1 MKFGNKKEF
10 YSLRKFKGIGLASA
24 LVGLMF
30 LGSTVKADETVSTN
44 NTGVNTTVVANIG
57 EVHPEHG
64 KLTDIDDQTDFGW
77 IGYLYE
83 DGTYLM
89 KASGDKSINVMNPNE
104 GVESIFGADRE
115 KLDKIKNFKI
125 IGNLK
130 AKSFYLES
138 YFYAKNIDLTGLTL
152 PENAH
157 MPMIA
162 KNDTVINNVIFD
174 PNFNLSNVKES
185 SRLFSNTPNLK
196 LTNEQ
201 VSQLLNNTSFSNYTG
216 PIFET
221 VGVEKLDLSSF
232 DNSKLKRSTYATIN
246 DNHLFVNLIGL
257 KEIVFGNKFDFNN
270 YKTTNDKDSFF
281 DTNLSTVE
289 RVTFEGNK
297 ENNSKFI
304 KDWLLD
310 VKKHNVANAEAL
322 YHDGKYVGTVDEII
336 NSDKA
341 TYEDGIYTL
350 GVNKPNKPE
359 DKTDTE
365 IIEPEVEYVADN
377 TRNFGTPNERV
388 EGEKGTKTT
397 VTTYEWDE
405 ASKSYKEKQLEP
417 VIKKPTKTIIKV
429 GTKSKV
435 EEKEIPFKVEYKEDK
450 TISSIDLDTM
460 WKLRVE
466 GKNGKLITTTTYS
479 LNTQTGEVTENTT
492 TSIEKPVNEFRVI
505 GLKPEVTTEV
515 ISITTKYEED
525 KTKEAGTTEIV
536 NPGKEGKIITTIN
549 FRPEYSGDNNE
560 FSSTIAEEP
569 VIDKTEMIQKVVKVG
584 TKPKVTTEVIPIT
597 TKEEKDDS
605 KVVGT
610 SETINPGKEGKIVT
624 TTPYI
629 LNEKDGT
636 VKEGTPI
643 VEKTEMVQKV
653 VKVGTHPASEVPN
666 EAPIHELPEFNGGV
680 NPNEAPSVELPEFNG
695 GVNPN
700 EAPSV
705 DVPEF
710 NGGVNPNE
718 APSVDIPEFGGGVN
732 PNEAPSVELP
742 EFNGGV
748 NPNEAPVHDKPEFNG
763 DLTKEEDKSKDTKN
777 KKSLPNTGMA
787 SGSIMTLLGGLSF
800 AGGLGLSRKKKED

>member
-1 MKFGNKKEF
+1 M
-10 YSLRKFKGIGLASA
+10 
-24 LVGLMF
+24 
-30 LGSTVKADETVSTN
+30 
-44 NTGVNTTVVANIG
+44 
-57 EVHPEHG
+57 
-64 KLTDIDDQTDFGW
+64 
-77 IGYLYE
+77 
-83 DGTYLM
+83 
-89 KASGDKSINVMNPNE
+89 
-104 GVESIFGADRE
+104 
-115 KLDKIKNFKI
+115 
-125 IGNLK
+125 
-130 AKSFYLES
+130 
-138 YFYAKNIDLTGLTL
+138 TL

-429 GTKSKV
+429 GTKPKVVTEELLPKVVYQKDNTKEKGLENETILGKKGSKV
-435 EEKEIPFKVEYKEDK
+435 
-450 TISSIDLDTM
+450 
-460 WKLRVE
+460 
-466 GKNGKLITTTTYS
+466 TTTTYT
-479 LNTQTGEVTENTT
+479 LNKETGEVTENVGTPVITNPTNTIIKVPAKDKVVYQKDGNDIVKVTT
-492 TSIEKPVNEFRVI
+492 TYTVDEKTGNITEESNTELFKKD
-505 GLKPEVTTEV
+505 GL
-515 ISITTKYEED
+515 
-525 KTKEAGTTEIV
+525 
-536 NPGKEGKIITTIN
+536 
-549 FRPEYSGDNNE
+549 
-560 FSSTIAEEP
+560 
-569 VIDKTEMIQKVVKVG
+569 
-584 TKPKVTTEVIPIT
+584 KPKVTTEVIPVT

-610 SETINPGKEGKIVT
+610 TETVNPGKEGKIVT

-636 VKEGTPI
+636 VKEGTPT
-643 VEKTEMVQKV
+643 VDRTEMIQKV

-666 EAPIHELPEFNGGV
+666 EAPSYELPEFNGGV
-680 NPNEAPSVELPEFNG
+680 NPNEAPIHELPEFNG

-700 EAPSV
+700 
-705 DVPEF
+705 
-710 NGGVNPNE
+710 
-718 APSVDIPEFGGGVN
+718 
-732 PNEAPSVELP
+732 
-742 EFNGGV
+742 
-748 NPNEAPVHDKPEFNG
+748 
-763 DLTKEEDKSKDTKN
+763 
-777 KKSLPNTGMA
+777 
-787 SGSIMTLLGGLSF
+787 
-800 AGGLGLSRKKKED
+800 

>member
-1 MKFGNKKEF
+1 M
-10 YSLRKFKGIGLASA
+10 
-24 LVGLMF
+24 
-30 LGSTVKADETVSTN
+30 
-44 NTGVNTTVVANIG
+44 
-57 EVHPEHG
+57 
-64 KLTDIDDQTDFGW
+64 
-77 IGYLYE
+77 
-83 DGTYLM
+83 
-89 KASGDKSINVMNPNE
+89 
-104 GVESIFGADRE
+104 
-115 KLDKIKNFKI
+115 
-125 IGNLK
+125 
-130 AKSFYLES
+130 
-138 YFYAKNIDLTGLTL
+138 
-152 PENAH
+152 
-157 MPMIA
+157 
-162 KNDTVINNVIFD
+162 
-174 PNFNLSNVKES
+174 
-185 SRLFSNTPNLK
+185 
-196 LTNEQ
+196 
-201 VSQLLNNTSFSNYTG
+201 
-216 PIFET
+216 
-221 VGVEKLDLSSF
+221 
-232 DNSKLKRSTYATIN
+232 KRSTYATIN

-397 VTTYEWDE
+397 VTTYEWNE

-450 TISSIDLDTM
+450 TISPEDLETV

-466 GKNGKLITTTTYS
+466 GKNGKSISTTTYT
-479 LNTQTGEVTENTT
+479 LNKETGEVTENTT

-505 GLKPEVTTEV
+505 GLKPEVTTE
-515 ISITTKYEED
+515 IIPITTKYEED

-584 TKPKVTTEVIPIT
+584 TKPKVTTEVIPVT

-610 SETINPGKEGKIVT
+610 TETVNPGKEGKIVT

-666 EAPIHELPEFNGGV
+666 EAPSVDVPEFNGGVNPNEAPIHELPEFNGGV
-680 NPNEAPSVELPEFNG
+680 NPNEAPIHELPEFNG

-700 EAPSV
+700 EAP
-705 DVPEF
+705 
-710 NGGVNPNE
+710 
-718 APSVDIPEFGGGVN
+718 IH
-732 PNEAPSVELP
+732 ELP

>member
-1 MKFGNKKEF
+1 M
-10 YSLRKFKGIGLASA
+10 
-24 LVGLMF
+24 
-30 LGSTVKADETVSTN
+30 
-44 NTGVNTTVVANIG
+44 
-57 EVHPEHG
+57 
-64 KLTDIDDQTDFGW
+64 
-77 IGYLYE
+77 
-83 DGTYLM
+83 
-89 KASGDKSINVMNPNE
+89 
-104 GVESIFGADRE
+104 
-115 KLDKIKNFKI
+115 
-125 IGNLK
+125 
-130 AKSFYLES
+130 
-138 YFYAKNIDLTGLTL
+138 
-152 PENAH
+152 
-157 MPMIA
+157 
-162 KNDTVINNVIFD
+162 
-174 PNFNLSNVKES
+174 
-185 SRLFSNTPNLK
+185 
-196 LTNEQ
+196 
-201 VSQLLNNTSFSNYTG
+201 
-216 PIFET
+216 
-221 VGVEKLDLSSF
+221 
-232 DNSKLKRSTYATIN
+232 KRSTYATIN

-397 VTTYEWDE
+397 VTTYEWNE

-450 TISSIDLDTM
+450 TISPEDLETV

-466 GKNGKLITTTTYS
+466 GKNGKSISTTTYT
-479 LNTQTGEVTENTT
+479 LNKETGEVTENTT

-505 GLKPEVTTEV
+505 GLKPEVTTE
-515 ISITTKYEED
+515 IIPITTKYEED

-584 TKPKVTTEVIPIT
+584 TKPKVTTEVIPVT

-610 SETINPGKEGKIVT
+610 TETVNPGKEGKIVT

-666 EAPIHELPEFNGGV
+666 EAPSVDVPEFNGGVNPNEAPIHELPEFNGGV
-680 NPNEAPSVELPEFNG
+680 NPNEAP
-695 GVNPN
+695 
-700 EAPSV
+700 
-705 DVPEF
+705 
-710 NGGVNPNE
+710 
-718 APSVDIPEFGGGVN
+718 IH
-732 PNEAPSVELP
+732 ELP